1 MKAAS
6 NTNHETN
13 QFSDRLH
20 KHLDLMLSPS
30 QKTKDRL
37 ISKHLKGNSQLNSPK
52 SKSKKGQH
60 DQTFTNST
68 EEVFQQLSAK
78 AQNFIM
84 SNVQN
89 AELKM
94 QLDPINYKTMIS
106 PSNTKPITLLEP
118 LSIENSA
125 IGSPQAQTVEF
136 TGSFKMQHDPKRKE
150 KLQQA
155 LKILSEEQR
164 IKTITSQ
171 SDQKEDS
178 MLIIGGEGQINF
190 DTSQESPR
198 AFNQQP
204 S

>member
-1 MKAAS
+1 M
-6 NTNHETN
+6 
-13 QFSDRLH
+13 
-20 KHLDLMLSPS
+20 HLQLGILDIAHDKVLSLC
-30 QKTKDRL
+30 R
-37 ISKHLKGNSQLNSPK
+37 
-52 SKSKKGQH
+52 
-60 DQTFTNST
+60 
-68 EEVFQQLSAK
+68 E
-78 AQNFIM
+78 
-84 SNVQN
+84 
-89 AELKM
+89 
-94 QLDPINYKTMIS
+94 
-106 PSNTKPITLLEP
+106 LLEDL
-118 LSIENSA
+118 LSRIENSA
-125 IGSPQAQTVEF
+125 IGSPQAQTVDF